1 MWIFTEVDKTSP
13 EIFWYFGDSFILS
26 DYPMFAK
33 IHPMFSVWGSRKK
46 SSKKSRK
53 KNLEK
58 IFEISFL
65 YDHVGNSGKFLELLI
80 FINSIKLLNLNFRD
94 FEKNFTSR
102 KFGIQKLNSKWNW
115 FNFRKSR
122 NLVKLYFFVENDQF

>member
-13 EIFWYFGDSFILS
+13 EIFGYFGDSFILS

-33 IHPMFSVWGSRKK
+33 IFPMFSVRGP
-46 SSKKSRK
+46 RK
-53 KNLEK
+53 KNTKK
-58 IFEISFL
+58 ISKKFFEISFL